1 MTRELKMILPL
12 VIVVL
17 ILVCAYLEY
26 QKNINMNNKKP
37 ETRPITSYKPT
48 GGLIYN
54 NELIKSLQNNLNI
67 N

>member
-1 MTRELKMILPL
+1 MLMFNTGD
-12 VIVVL
+12 
-17 ILVCAYLEY
+17 
-26 QKNINMNNKKP
+26 NINMNNKKS